1 MRWRDRRRSRSAP
14 QRAVVT
20 IAGTAVLA
28 MLLVGC
34 AAPPDAGSAR
44 AVSADSGPTPQAGLS
59 PDGAAPLRGR
69 TTSPPRSGDATGPTG
84 SVKSDRIDAPSGPAG
99 PTRYGPVPK
108 RSGTV
113 ARAPLPTWTPQPLTA
128 PRVLVLP
135 SASPRPVTPSRPD
148 MLDSAV
154 GAPGLP
160 AAAPTSS
167 PAPGGTATAEAEA
180 VRLSNRARTNAGC
193 PPLRVDAQLT
203 RAAREHS
210 RDMAEHGY
218 FAHVRP
224 GGRDPFQRMAEAG
237 YRYGAA
243 ENIAAGQATA
253 DRVVQDWLASPDH
266 RATLLD
272 CSLDEVGIGLHIA
285 SRSPNVYYWTQD
297 FGDRR

>member
-1 MRWRDRRRSRSAP
+1 MRCRDRGWSRSASY
-14 QRAVVT
+14 RAVVT
-20 IAGTAVLA
+20 LAGVAVLA
-28 MLLVGC
+28 TLLVGC
-34 AAPPDAGSAR
+34 AAQPDAGSAR
-44 AVSADSGPTPQAGLS
+44 AVSGGSGPAPQAAPS
-59 PDGAAPLRGR
+59 PDGAAALRSS
-69 TTSPPRSGDATGPTG
+69 TTSPPRSGEAAGPTG

-108 RSGTV
+108 RSATV

-135 SASPRPVTPSRPD
+135 STSPRPFVPSRSD
-148 MLDSAV
+148 RLDSAG

-160 AAAPTSS
+160 AVAPTSS

-210 RDMAEHGY
+210 RDMAERGY

-224 GGRDPFQRMAEAG
+224 GGRDPFQRMADAG

-285 SRSPNVYYWTQD
+285 AQSPNVYYWTQD